1 MATPTMDVI
10 PHPVLRRST
19 EDKVIGGVCG
29 GLARYLDVDPVWL
42 RIAFVALALTGSG
55 FLLYILLWIAIPEQ
69 REGDYLGARH
79 HLSGTPAASI
89 IGIALIVFG
98 ILGLLDRTLPWLD
111 EMFWPVVLLAA
122 GAALI
127 WGGTRR

>member
-1 MATPTMDVI
+1 MTPTMDVI
-10 PHPVLRRST
+10 PQPVLRRST

-55 FLLYILLWIAIPEQ
+55 VLLYILLWIAVPEQ
-69 REGDYLGARH
+69 KEGDELGARH
-79 HLSGTPAASI
+79 HLSGTPAAAI

-98 ILGLLDRTLPWLD
+98 ILGLLNRTIPWLD
-111 EMFWPVVLLAA
+111 EMFWPVVLLVA

>member
-19 EDKVIGGVCG
+19 EDKVIGGICG

-55 FLLYILLWIAIPEQ
+55 FLLYILLWIAVPEQ
-69 REGDYLGARH
+69 QEGDELGARH
-79 HLSGTPAASI
+79 HLSGTPAAAI